1 MKISIR
7 HWLIGLSILT
17 TLSCSVLSS
26 GSPLAGE
33 TLPAPTEDTSLP
45 QDAAPDF
52 FRGVP
57 IMPGAISITAVGD
70 SYIYQI
76 EASVLEVQQYYL
88 REMPL
93 AGWELADQ
101 TGDAS
106 QGEFSVRLR
115 YIKGDN
121 RITVFITPAGEE
133 LVQVL
138 IM

>member
-33 TLPAPTEDTSLP
+33 TLPAPTEDTSLL

-52 FRGVP
+52 FGGVP